1 MPAKRELKPRKLPR
15 QERSRAS
22 VDAILQAAAYILVK
36 RGWSALTTN
45 AIAERA
51 GINIASLYQ
60 FFPNKESIV
69 AELERRHAEQIRAEM
84 AEIYARHR
92 TDSLEGRVRTMVEG
106 AVAAHCVAP
115 ELHRAFAEELPRR
128 ARRHEDDA
136 LVARTTAEL
145 SAIRLAR
152 PELVAWIVATVSHA
166 VVHEGVVGR
175 KHDIENGALVDELVS
190 LLVAYLKRASRNAA
204 NEQRR
209 GEPRER

>member
-1 MPAKRELKPRKLPR
+1 MAAKRELKPRKWPR
-15 QERSRAS
+15 QERSRAG

-51 GINIASLYQ
+51 GVNIASLYQ
-60 FFPNKESIV
+60 YFPNKESIV
-69 AELERRHAEQIRAEM
+69 AELERRHAEEIRAQM
-84 AEIYARHR
+84 GQVYARHR
-92 TDSLEGRVRTMVEG
+92 TDSLEGRVRTLVEA

-115 ELHRAFAEELPRR
+115 ELHRVFAEDLPRR
-128 ARRHEDDA
+128 AGSRNDDA

-145 SAIRLAR
+145 SAMHLAR

-175 KHDIENGALVDELVS
+175 KRDIESGALVEELVM
-190 LLVAYLKRASRNAA
+190 LLVGYLKRASRNV
-204 NEQRR
+204 QQ
-209 GEPRER
+209 